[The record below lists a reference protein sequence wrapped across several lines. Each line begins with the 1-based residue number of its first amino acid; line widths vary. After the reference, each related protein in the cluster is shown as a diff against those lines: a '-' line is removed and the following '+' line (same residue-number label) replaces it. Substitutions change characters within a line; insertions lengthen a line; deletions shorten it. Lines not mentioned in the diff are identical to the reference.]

1 VDDEYFVREH
11 ISTLL
16 QDFGWDV
23 EIFSSCEDFLAA
35 YQRRP
40 NTCVVLDMHFP
51 GMSGLELLRRLRE
64 VEDRSQVIVLSGS
77 SDVSEAVQAMKRGV
91 FDFIQKPVSCD
102 QLTASVARALALAR
116 RSDQI
121 TLAREAAI
129 ARFKTLTTRQKQI
142 TALVLAGHPSKNIA
156 VDLCVSQR
164 TVESHRAAIM
174 KRTGTRSL
182 PELAR
187 LAVSIQWTPDR

>member
-1 VDDEYFVREH
+1 
-11 ISTLL
+11 
-16 QDFGWDV
+16 
-23 EIFSSCEDFLAA
+23 
-35 YQRRP
+35 
-40 NTCVVLDMHFP
+40 
-51 GMSGLELLRRLRE
+51 
-64 VEDRSQVIVLSGS
+64 LSGS

-102 QLTASVARALALAR
+102 QLTDSVARALALAR

-129 ARFKTLTTRQKQI
+129 AHFKTLTTRQKQI

-156 VDLCVSQR
+156 VDLCISQR
-164 TVESHRAAIM
+164 SVESHRAAIM
-174 KRTGTRSL
+174 KRTGSRSL